1 MESSEVPHEM
11 GRLPA
16 SLRTAAGG
24 GTALR
29 IRLKVGLG
37 AESAYDRVQTLPL
50 VHRWDLGRSENAGIS
65 SYNANCVAFENSA
78 PGGSHDPSSSTDDF
92 IADGVQSVFT
102 SAA

>member
-1 MESSEVPHEM
+1 MRWEDCRHPSGLRQAGVPHFV
-11 GRLPA
+11 R
-16 SLRTAAGG
+16 
-24 GTALR
+24 
-29 IRLKVGLG
+29 RLKVGLG

-92 IADGVQSVFT
+92 IADGVQPVFT